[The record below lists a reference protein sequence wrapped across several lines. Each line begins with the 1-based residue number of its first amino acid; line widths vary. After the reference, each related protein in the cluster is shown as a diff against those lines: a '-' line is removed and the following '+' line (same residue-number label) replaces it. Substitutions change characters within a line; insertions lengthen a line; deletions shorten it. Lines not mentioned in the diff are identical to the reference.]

1 MIGTRLAH
9 YEIRER
15 LGRGGMGEVYR
26 ALDSRLGREV
36 AIKLIPPEV
45 ASDPE
50 RIARFEREAR
60 ALAALQ
66 HLNIATIYGFE

>member
-1 MIGTRLAH
+1 
-9 YEIRER
+9 
-15 LGRGGMGEVYR
+15 
-26 ALDSRLGREV
+26 V

-66 HLNIATIYGFE
+66 HPNIATIYGFE